1 MSANAPDSLLS
12 QIVDFRSE
20 APLPRMARVRQR
32 FDAPVLDDIAA
43 EVREQLRC
51 LDGQITNGMRV
62 GITAGSRGIAN
73 IALILRT
80 VGEVVRERGG
90 EPFILPAMGSHG
102 GATAEG
108 QTELLA
114 GYGITP
120 HTTGMPVVSSMEVR
134 ALGRLGDDADPG
146 PTVHASVTALD
157 ADGLIVCGRVK
168 PHTDFRAE
176 IESGLAKITAIG
188 LGKHQGAK
196 TIHSFGTRG
205 LAHWLPQAARL
216 IVQRTNVLCGLAL
229 LENAYDQ
236 TARVVALHAAEI
248 AGPGE
253 ARLLEEAKGLMASLP
268 FDDID
273 VLVVDEIGK
282 NVSGTGMDTNIVG
295 RMFIRGVPEFSRP
308 NVRIVVVRDITEES
322 HGNGIGLG
330 LADVTTLRAARKLDL
345 RATYVNAITSG
356 IGGVQRARLPLIMPT
371 DVDALCAGVL
381 ACSNGNPSH
390 ARVVRIKNTLELA
403 ELEVSESLLD
413 EVRRHPRLELVSEPR
428 ALEFDA
434 DGNFVEG
441 VRPRAAA
448 AAH

>member
-1 MSANAPDSLLS
+1 MSALGTDGLLD

-20 APLPRMARVRQR
+20 APLPRMAGVRQR
-32 FDAPVLDDIAA
+32 FDAPVLEDVAGA
-43 EVREQLRC
+43 VREQLRC
-51 LDGQITNGMRV
+51 LEGRVTPGMRV

-80 VGEVVRERGG
+80 AGEAVRALGG
-90 EPFILPAMGSHG
+90 DPFILPAMGSHG
-102 GATAEG
+102 GATADG
-108 QTELLA
+108 QTDLLA
-114 GYGITP
+114 GYGITSQ
-120 HTTGMPVVSSMEVR
+120 TTGMPIVSSMEVR
-134 ALGRLGDDADPG
+134 EIGRLGDASELG
-146 PTVHASVTALD
+146 PTVHASVTALE
-157 ADGLIVCGRVK
+157 AGGLIVCGRVK
-168 PHTDFRAE
+168 PHTDFRGS

-216 IVQRTNVLCGLAL
+216 IVQQTNVLCGLAL

-236 TARVVALHAAEI
+236 TARIVALPADEI

-268 FDDID
+268 FDEID

-295 RMFIRGVPEFSRP
+295 RMFIRGVLEFERP
-308 NVRIVVVRDITEES
+308 NVRIVVVRDLTEES

-345 RATYVNAITSG
+345 RSTYVNAITSG
-356 IGGVQRARLPLIMPT
+356 IGGVQRARLPLILPT
-371 DVDALCAGVL
+371 DVDALCAGIL
-381 ACSNGNPSH
+381 CCSNGDPSR

-403 ELEVSESLLD
+403 ELDVSES
-413 EVRRHPRLELVSEPR
+413 
-428 ALEFDA
+428 
-434 DGNFVEG
+434 
-441 VRPRAAA
+441 
-448 AAH
+448 